1 MAGEKMDYD
10 CVIVGAG
17 ISGINFAY
25 RLQERVPNLSYC
37 ILEGREE
44 MGGTWSLFKYPGIRS
59 DSDLYTFGFPWR
71 PWESQ
76 SPIAEGPKILE
87 YMKES
92 AAMYGIDKKIQY
104 NHSVNAANFSSASK
118 TWSIDV
124 TANGSEHKTIRSRWM
139 LMCTGYY
146 DYKEPLKAS
155 IPGIDTFQGE
165 VIHPQF
171 WPEDLDYT
179 DKNVVIIGSGA
190 TAITLLPNVAKKAK
204 QTTILQ
210 RSPSY
215 IMSMP
220 KEDKLETLIRKLTW
234 WSKPL
239 EHKLIRWKWLFIPFL
254 FTRFCLYFPKA
265 ARKAVS
271 KAMSKE
277 LGPDI
282 SPDPH
287 FNPTYNPF
295 EQRLCFCPDSDFYQA
310 LRSGKASVATGH
322 IDTVTEDTITLT
334 DGQELHPDIIVTA
347 TGLKLRFAG
356 GVNFSID
363 DQPYNVGEK
372 FIWKGVMIED
382 LPNAAYVFG
391 YVDASW
397 TLGADATAQMI
408 IRLMKQMRKEG
419 VGEVVPRRS
428 QHEKEHMEEAPLL
441 RLTSTYITKAKNV
454 LPKAGATGQ
463 WRPRSFYYQDILMA
477 WFGDLKS
484 GMEWIRGV

>member
-1 MAGEKMDYD
+1 MASEQMDYD

-92 AAMYGIDKKIQY
+92 AAMYGIDKKIRY
-104 NHSVNAANFSSASK
+104 NHSVNAANFSSDSK

-124 TANGSEHKTIRSRWM
+124 TANGREHQTIRSRWM

-146 DYKEPLKAS
+146 DYQEPLKAS
-155 IPGIDTFQGE
+155 IPGIDTFRGQ
-165 VIHPQF
+165 VVHPQF
-171 WPEDLDYT
+171 WPEDLDYA

-239 EHKLIRWKWLFIPFL
+239 EHKLIRWKWLFVPFL
-254 FTRFCLYFPKA
+254 FTRFCLYFPRA
-265 ARKAVS
+265 ARRAVS
-271 KAMSKE
+271 TAMSKE

-282 SPDPH
+282 SRDPH

-310 LRSGKASVATGH
+310 LRRGKASVATGH
-322 IDTVTEDTITLT
+322 IDTVTADTIRLT

-356 GVNFSID
+356 G
-363 DQPYNVGEK
+363 PYHVGEK
-372 FIWKGVMIED
+372 FIWRGVMIED

-391 YVDASW
+391 YVGRVVDARRRRH
-397 TLGADATAQMI
+397 GADDHP
-408 IRLMKQMRKEG
+408 MRAEG
-419 VGEVVPRRS
+419 VVEVVPRRS
-428 QHEKEHMEEAPLL
+428 PYEKEHLREAPLL

-454 LPKAGATGQ
+454 LPKAGATGA
-463 WRPRSFYYQDILMA
+463 WRPRSFYYQDLLMA